1 MISIS
6 KPSKKVMMIGLLA
19 GLLIVPTAV
28 NAYSNDVDPAVST
41 TPVTETTEQAEE
53 PTVPAAETAVATD
66 TPTIETETVVETPE
80 IETPAPENP
89 ETPIVD
95 DGVTLG
101 DAQIIAQTEHPGVA
115 LKSVKLSVY
124 EGNSVYV
131 FKFDD
136 GWKIYVNALDGT
148 VVLSVD
154 KQSRGHDCKN
164 KLKNDPQFQAW
175 LQSKKDN
182 RKNSNSNS
190 KYGSHRSN
198 QERRSNSG
206 QDWSRKHSRR

>member
-6 KPSKKVMMIGLLA
+6 KPSKKIMMIALVA

-28 NAYSNDVDPAVST
+28 NAYNSDEEPVVST
-41 TPVTETTEQAEE
+41 TPVAEVVETPEETPAPVVETVVETETPVT
-53 PTVPAAETAVATD
+53 
-66 TPTIETETVVETPE
+66 ETETVVETPE
-80 IETPAPENP
+80 VETPAPEDP

-101 DAQIIAQTEHPGVA
+101 EAQIIAQTEHPNVA

-131 FKFDD
+131 FKFED

-154 KQSRGHDCKN
+154 KQSHKQGCKN
-164 KLKNDPQFQAW
+164 KLKDDPQFQAW
-175 LQSKKDN
+175 LQSKKDKRN
-182 RKNSNSNS
+182 KDDSDGNPYPRQF
-190 KYGSHRSN
+190 N
-198 QERRSNSG
+198 QERRESSNNK
-206 QDWSRKHSRR
+206 WSHSRSRR